1 MPLNGIPNWPPLPYR
16 QPSTGEHIAAFS
28 LMLLYALTTIYADAR
43 AISVLRKGSLR
54 SQKVCFE
61 GGFAPS
67 LGNNHSCFCVF
78 SYFAPFFLEHLNRFI
93 GPLQGALDVCQVIV
107 FKTVSKGRRAR

>member
-1 MPLNGIPNWPPLPYR
+1 MPLLS
-16 QPSTGEHIAAFS
+16 Q
-28 LMLLYALTTIYADAR
+28 
-43 AISVLRKGSLR
+43 VLWKGSLR

-93 GPLQGALDVCQVIV
+93 GPLQGALNVCQVIV